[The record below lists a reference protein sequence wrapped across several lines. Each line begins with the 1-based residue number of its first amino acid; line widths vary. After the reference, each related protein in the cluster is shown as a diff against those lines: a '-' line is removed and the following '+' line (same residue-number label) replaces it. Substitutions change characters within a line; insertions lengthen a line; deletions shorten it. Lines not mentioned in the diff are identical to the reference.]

1 MFVLKNKSGGRS
13 NISSQTVK
21 SGFTILGF
29 FTILR
34 VAFVVG
40 SKLNYIKN

>member
-1 MFVLKNKSGGRS
+1 MFVLKNKSSGES
-13 NISSQTVK
+13 SINSQTLK

-29 FTILR
+29 FTVLR

>member
-1 MFVLKNKSGGRS
+1 MFVLKNKSNGS
-13 NISSQTVK
+13 SINSQTIK

-29 FTILR
+29 FAVLR